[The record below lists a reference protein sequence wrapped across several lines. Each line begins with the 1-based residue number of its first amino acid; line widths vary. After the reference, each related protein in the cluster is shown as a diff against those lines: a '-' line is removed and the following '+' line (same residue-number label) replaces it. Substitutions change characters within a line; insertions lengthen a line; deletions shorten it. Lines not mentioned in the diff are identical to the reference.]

1 VVIKPQVVGTLTH
14 VSGRR
19 ETPHGTVSS
28 TWTRGAHGVSSMHV
42 SIPAGTTA
50 TVYVPAAH
58 DESFVPVGADATPT
72 GRVPG
77 YQVFTVRPGDVTF
90 RKA

>member
-1 VVIKPQVVGTLTH
+1 
-14 VSGRR
+14 
-19 ETPHGTVSS
+19 
-28 TWTRGAHGVSSMHV
+28 MHV
-42 SIPAGTTA
+42 SLPAGTTA